1 MKLKQACE
9 IAEVCG
15 IDTIYEAVTNI
26 IFHAGT
32 FFEYENVNKE
42 LEELYKEAE
51 KYNMDDPISVVLKGE
66 NENERI

>member
-15 IDTIYEAVTNI
+15 IDTIYEAVANI
-26 IFHAGT
+26 FFHAGM

-42 LEELYKEAE
+42 LEELVKEAN
-51 KYNMDDPISVVLKGE
+51 KYNMNSSIYVVLKGE